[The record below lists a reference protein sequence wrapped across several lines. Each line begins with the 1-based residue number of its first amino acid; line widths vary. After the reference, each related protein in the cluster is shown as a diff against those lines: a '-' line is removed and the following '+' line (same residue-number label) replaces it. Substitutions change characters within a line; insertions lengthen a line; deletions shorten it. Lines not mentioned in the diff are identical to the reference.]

1 MFVKKK
7 VKNRKRISTQQNNTI
22 DYQHSNF
29 LEQRKINTE
38 KLKSLKKNLLQNKIE
53 LKKINEIKV
62 SNLNTTWKKKLELE
76 NTIENI
82 KSEIANLSK
91 INDEYFLET
100 GHLLFD
106 YYECKNTKNEKEK
119 KSFSKKNVLQFF
131 VEDEK
136 STEQT
141 KSKIQTNKKNLND
154 IIKTYNLKTHF
165 NENNSEF
172 DKNIQNCFIKNERFV
187 ETCKTCNCFKIISNN
202 DTFLICPKCGVQ
214 EYILFNHEKPSYK
227 EPPKEYTHFAYKRIN
242 HFNEWLSQYQA
253 KESTFIPE
261 DIINLIRK
269 ELQKERLD
277 EHQIKNIQNKKIRQY
292 LKKLGLN
299 KYYEHI
305 PHIKSKLTGCSPPII
320 SRETEELLRIMFR
333 QIQLPFFNHCPKSR
347 KNFLSYSYVLNKFT
361 QLLDMDNLS
370 KCFPLLKSR
379 TKLYQ
384 QDIIWKGICSDLNW
398 QFIKSV

>member
-22 DYQHSNF
+22 DYQHSIF
-29 LEQRKINTE
+29 LEQQKMNIEKVSNLNK
-38 KLKSLKKNLLQNKIE
+38 KLKKTKIE
-53 LKKINEIKV
+53 LKKIKEIKIN
-62 SNLNTTWKKKLELE
+62 NLNNAWKKKLELE
-76 NTIENI
+76 NSIENI
-82 KSEIANLSK
+82 KNEIAEISK
-91 INDEYFLET
+91 INDDYFMNT
-100 GHLLFD
+100 GHLLFE
-106 YYECKNTKNEKEK
+106 YYECKNTKNEEKNSTPSQKDVLHFFNEKEITDIKEK
-119 KSFSKKNVLQFF
+119 
-131 VEDEK
+131 EME
-136 STEQT
+136 
-141 KSKIQTNKKNLND
+141 KKNLND
-154 IIKTYNLKTHF
+154 IIKKYSLKTHF
-165 NENNSEF
+165 TGDNPEL
-172 DKNIQNCFIKNERFV
+172 DKNIQHYFSSNEKFI

-269 ELQKERLD
+269 ELQKERLG
-277 EHQIKNIQNKKIRQY
+277 EQQIKNIPNKKIRQY

-299 KYYEHI
+299 KYYEHV

-361 QLLDMDNLS
+361 QLLDMDALS

-384 QDIIWKGICSDLNW
+384 QDIIWKGVCSDLNW